1 MKTVT
6 EVRARLADKMNQ
18 QAGLVRQL
26 DHSLAIQAF
35 EPRAFD
41 DPGKCSIGG
50 SSNAHRP
57 WEGSVVITLADGTVK
72 THKALD
78 VPFRLWPEPMQAE
91 LHAIAADKRP
101 KQLRGL

>member
-26 DHSLAIQAF
+26 DHSLAVQAF

-41 DPGKCSIGG
+41 GPGKCS
-50 SSNAHRP
+50 
-57 WEGSVVITLADGTVK
+57 
-72 THKALD
+72 
-78 VPFRLWPEPMQAE
+78 
-91 LHAIAADKRP
+91 
-101 KQLRGL
+101 QLRNL